1 MSHLWSA
8 ALLSPPFATL
18 SYGEPEYLPPD
29 AWHRGQRVLVPL
41 GNSLRVA
48 VLIGRTEPS
57 EETPANTADSD
68 CVCTA
73 EPSFE
78 IKPLLWP
85 LEQMPLLSE
94 SYVQTAEHLALRQAT
109 SAGNIL
115 GSILPQ
121 GLRMSRA
128 SFVLDGGTG
137 KALAA
142 KDLAALPD
150 TEKRVLAQAWQ
161 TGKMRVRVA
170 KTKTAMSCRV
180 LKDPPWPLRPSA
192 SKQREAIEFV
202 WERGHVLRTE
212 LTARLGSSASTVL
225 KSLEEKGLLGFGPA
239 PEAQEP
245 ELKGKSLWE
254 VTLNPEQEQCLQGL
268 LQGLDAPTGEVRLV
282 FGVTGS
288 GKTVVYLSLA
298 QACIERGLSVFLL
311 APEIALARNLLL
323 AAKRWFQGR
332 IPQPEIIFYHGNQG
346 VAERERTFK
355 RAAQSERP
363 VLVVGTRSALF
374 LPLRNPGV
382 LILDEE
388 HDSSFKQDERMVY
401 NAKEVAWYM
410 ANQYGGLL
418 VLGSATPDVKT
429 FYASEQGVTPAL
441 NLRRRVSGGT
451 MPAIELVD
459 IRALSA
465 TSQLLAPDTVDL
477 LRETM
482 KKGDQAIIMLN
493 RRGYAPLMYC
503 LDCGQTLRCPNCDIG
518 LTFHKGRE
526 RLVCHYCGQSIPF
539 PITCP
544 KCGSCNYLPM
554 GEGTERLEEN
564 LQQVL
569 LPGVKVLR
577 LDRDSTRRVGRMEEI
592 LDAFSRKEAQLLVGT
607 QMLSKGHHFP
617 DVTRVIVADADLG
630 LNVPDYRA
638 NERTFQLLV
647 QVAGRAGRGEKPGSV
662 CIQTRDPENPCWEY
676 VRNNDYQ
683 GFYENE
689 LRLRKRRGYPPFV
702 KLGLIRINYPVDWD
716 KGQETLRELEQCVR
730 NAGKEFGVRIL
741 GPAQA
746 PLRMLRG
753 RKRFHCLLKAQDWP
767 SIRKVYATVCSRVR
781 GCGELRISLD
791 LDPMDML

>member
-1 MSHLWSA
+1 M
-8 ALLSPPFATL
+8 SPPFATL
-18 SYGEPEYLPPD
+18 SYGEPGYLPPE

-48 VLIGRTEPS
+48 VLVGS
-57 EETPANTADSD
+57 EAAASRADAEHPGAETANCECRETP
-68 CVCTA
+68 

-78 IKPLLWP
+78 IKPLVWP
-85 LEQMPLLSE
+85 LEHRPLLSE
-94 SYVQTAEHLALRQAT
+94 RYIQTAEHLALRQAT
-109 SAGNIL
+109 TPGSIL

-121 GLRMSRA
+121 GLRTSRA
-128 SFVLDGGTG
+128 SFVLGEQGSKRT
-137 KALAA
+137 LAA

-150 TEKRVLAQAWQ
+150 TEKIVLGQAWLDEQ
-161 TGKMRVRVA
+161 MRVRLA
-170 KTKTAMSCRV
+170 TTKTALSCQV

-192 SKQREAIEFV
+192 HKQREALEYV
-202 WERGHVLRTE
+202 WERGHVLRSE
-212 LTARLGSSASTVL
+212 LSALLGNSASAVF
-225 KSLEEKGLLGFGPA
+225 KSLEEKGLMRFGPC
-239 PEAQEP
+239 PESQEP
-245 ELKGKSLWE
+245 ELKGKAPWE
-254 VTLNPEQEQCLQGL
+254 VTLNAEQEQCLQGL
-268 LQGLDAPTGEVRLV
+268 LQGLDTESGQVRLL

-346 VAERERTFK
+346 AAERERTFIRVAGTDK
-355 RAAQSERP
+355 P

-374 LPLRNPGV
+374 LPLKRPGL

-410 ANQYGGLL
+410 ANQYAGLL
-418 VLGSATPDVKT
+418 VLGSATPDIKT
-429 FYASEQGVTPAL
+429 FYASEQGVTPAVSL
-441 NLRRRVSGGT
+441 CKRVSGGSL
-451 MPAIELVD
+451 PSIELVD
-459 IRALSA
+459 IRSLSA
-465 TSQLLAPDTVDL
+465 TSQLLAPETVEL

-482 KKGDQAIIMLN
+482 RKGDQAIIMLN

-503 LDCGQTLRCPNCDIG
+503 LECGQTVRCPNCDIG

-539 PITCP
+539 PVTCS

-554 GEGTERLEEN
+554 GEGTERLEEC

-577 LDRDSTRRVGRMEEI
+577 LDRDSTRRVGRMEAI
-592 LDAFSRKEAQLLVGT
+592 LDAFAKKDAQLLVGT

-617 DVTRVIVADADLG
+617 EVTRVVVADADLG

-647 QVAGRAGRGEKPGSV
+647 QVAGRAGRGDKPGSV
-662 CIQTRDPENPCWEY
+662 CIQTRDPDHPCWGY

-689 LRLRKRRGYPPFV
+689 LQLRKRRGYPPFV
-702 KLGLIRINYPVDWD
+702 KLGLIRLNYPVDWD
-716 KGQETLRELEQCVR
+716 KGAEKMREITLCVR
-730 NAGKEFGVRIL
+730 NAGRDYNVRVL
-741 GPAQA
+741 GPAPA

-767 SIRKVYATVCSRVR
+767 SIRKVYAAVCRQAGS
-781 GCGELRISLD
+781 CGELRISLD